1 MEPDEVRTAITDGTV
16 SQETQHLAR
25 ERIAAL
31 ERYVPRGFLFA
42 EVQFAQRPNQSPSYV
57 GHAQLDVQGTMV
69 QARARTGTERE
80 CIDRLEEQLAQS
92 LRRLRDRVV
101 SRRLE
106 PEVTEAGEW
115 RHGALPTP
123 RPDHYPRPAE
133 EREIVERVTHTRGPA
148 TVEEAAFDLDLL
160 EDDFLLYVD
169 DGTGTDAVVRR
180 RDDGLTLG
188 VSAVAT
194 DPSPGDDGPYDFV
207 VEPGPPRLTVDEAL
221 ERLRVGDEP
230 HVFFEDAD
238 GGRGAVAYWRY
249 DGHYGIVR
257 PRETGA

>member
-1 MEPDEVRTAITDGTV
+1 MEPDEVRTAITDGTI
-16 SQETQHLAR
+16 SQETQDLAR

-69 QARARTGTERE
+69 QARARTSTERE
-80 CIDRLEEQLAQS
+80 CVDRLEEQLAQS
-92 LRRLRDRVV
+92 LRRLRDRIV

-106 PEVTEAGEW
+106 PEVTAEGEW

-123 RPDHYPRPAE
+123 RPDHYPRPEE
-133 EREIVERVTHTRGPA
+133 ERDIVERVTHTRGPA

-180 RDDGLTLG
+180 RDDGVTLG

-194 DPSPGDDGPYDFV
+194 DPSPGDDGPYDVV
-207 VEPGPPRLTVDEAL
+207 VEPGPPRLTVDEAI

-230 HVFFEDAD
+230 HVFFEDVD
-238 GGRGAVAYWRY
+238 SGRGAIAYWRY

-257 PRETGA
+257 PRGTGA